1 MKQSLGN
8 DFKLMQKIA
17 QKDLL
22 AFQELVN
29 RYQSLILNTCFRLT
43 GDRENAEDV
52 AQEVFFQVYRQAKS
66 FRGRSKLSTWLYRI
80 AVNRSL
86 NFNRKQKRFSQNKSS
101 VDEQESRTRHVDI
114 LQSFPNQSPEEA
126 FEKKEERK
134 FINKALDSLQE
145 KQRTAFIL
153 HYWEGLSYREIA
165 EILNTSLSSVESR
178 IHRAKNALR
187 DILLEVMEKNK

>member
-17 QKDLL
+17 QKDHQ
-22 AFQELVN
+22 AFQEFVG
-29 RYQSLILNTCFRLT
+29 RYQSLIINTCFRLT

-52 AQEVFFQVYRQAKS
+52 AQEVFFQVYRKAKS
-66 FRGRSKLSTWLYRI
+66 FRGQSKLSTWLYRI
-80 AVNRSL
+80 AVNLSL
-86 NFNRKQKRFSQNKSS
+86 NFNRKKNLSHYDLQGTGMEAGSEHMEKSYVS
-101 VDEQESRTRHVDI
+101 S
-114 LQSFPNQSPEEA
+114 NQSPDSVL
-126 FEKKEERK
+126 EKKEENR
-134 FINKALDSLQE
+134 FIREAVESLPE

-165 EILNTSLSSVESR
+165 DILKTSLSSVESR

-187 DILLEVMEKNK
+187 DIILEYIKKK